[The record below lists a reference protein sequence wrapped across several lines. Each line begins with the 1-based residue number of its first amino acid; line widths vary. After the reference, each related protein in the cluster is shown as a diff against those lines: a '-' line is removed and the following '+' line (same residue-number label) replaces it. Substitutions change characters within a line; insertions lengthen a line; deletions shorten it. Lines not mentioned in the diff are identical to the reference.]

1 MTSFD
6 VLQEIL
12 TKFFYLIHSNT
23 KKQLFIDFDINKKF
37 DFEVILYYMKKIFRK
52 NDEKYSSY
60 YAIKL
65 ILFFS
70 RFIIDIES
78 KYWSIELKI
87 TRIIWV
93 LKKTRYIIKITLE
106 TIIVYTIHDTI
117 VKIVKQITLTIIFID
132 KLNLWLM
139 RAFDYIQRFNLDIKY
154 KLDKQYVMS
163 NILFKLVNDNIN
175 SLVNVDENEFDAL
188 FTISLIEINSNNAL
202 STSINQI
209 SIDNEF
215 VIF

>member
-1 MTSFD
+1 
-6 VLQEIL
+6 
-12 TKFFYLIHSNT
+12 
-23 KKQLFIDFDINKKF
+23 
-37 DFEVILYYMKKIFRK
+37 
-52 NDEKYSSY
+52 
-60 YAIKL
+60 
-65 ILFFS
+65 
-70 RFIIDIES
+70 
-78 KYWSIELKI
+78 
-87 TRIIWV
+87 
-93 LKKTRYIIKITLE
+93 
-106 TIIVYTIHDTI
+106 
-117 VKIVKQITLTIIFID
+117 
-132 KLNLWLM
+132 M